1 MAFVPKTS
9 QTKPTREPLVAL
21 NPVPEQEDMTTSRDI
36 LLRNLAR
43 ADAKLK
49 FWTCEHDKAKA
60 QLERF
65 DKEKR
70 AAQVKDL
77 HHQLR
82 EEKQRRKASEDKNN
96 FLEQKVKVLSD
107 CEKTVNELKR
117 KLPEERGLRRDTE
130 AKMRKISQKSE
141 IAKKQN
147 FIDFI
152 SDNFE

>member
-1 MAFVPKTS
+1 MAFVPVVAKARVA
-9 QTKPTREPLVAL
+9 REPLVAL
-21 NPVPEQEDMTTSRDI
+21 NQALGQEDMTTSRDI
-36 LLRNLAR
+36 LLKNFQR
-43 ADAKLK
+43 AQAKLK
-49 FWTCEHDKAKA
+49 FWTAEREKARS

-65 DKEKR
+65 DQEKKD
-70 AAQVKDL
+70 AQVKDL
-77 HHQLR
+77 QGKLK
-82 EEKQRRKASEDKNN
+82 EERRRRKASEDKNN
-96 FLEQKVKVLSD
+96 FLEQQVKVLSD

-117 KLPEERGLRRDTE
+117 KLAEERGLRRDTE